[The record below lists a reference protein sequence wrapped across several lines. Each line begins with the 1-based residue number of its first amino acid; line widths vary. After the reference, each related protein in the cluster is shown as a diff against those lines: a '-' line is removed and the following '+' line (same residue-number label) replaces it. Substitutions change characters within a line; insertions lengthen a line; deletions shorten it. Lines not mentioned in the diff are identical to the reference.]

1 MGELFICFGCDANT
15 SLSFSLLPSIL
26 FLLTLAH
33 PSLFHWL
40 FFRAVHKP
48 PVNPCTD
55 MRGKCVILTINIS
68 WDTLKMTALSL
79 SFFILQCHTLLH
91 PLISWL
97 HRKTKHKQRCIKVAV
112 SGKTFTMGWAFTK
125 HQRVIAAFYCILM
138 MPYLLYT
145 STTPKCAEIQRG
157 PSGNENGLRRRVEYE
172 SHIWL
177 CSASI
182 WLDWALSLFTKRYDA
197 IKTQHKWAF
206 SWYSG

>member
-1 MGELFICFGCDANT
+1 MCCQHQSFILSSSIHPVLINPGT
-15 SLSFSLLPSIL
+15 S
-26 FLLTLAH
+26 
-33 PSLFHWL
+33 SLFHWL

-48 PVNPCTD
+48 PANPCTD

-68 WDTLKMTALSL
+68 RDTLKMSALFLFLHTSL
-79 SFFILQCHTLLH
+79 SHSLH

-145 STTPKCAEIQRG
+145 STTPKCGMGQAAMKMDYG
-157 PSGNENGLRRRVEYE
+157 
-172 SHIWL
+172 
-177 CSASI
+177 
-182 WLDWALSLFTKRYDA
+182 DA
-197 IKTQHKWAF
+197 
-206 SWYSG
+206 